1 MWKNMEKSGRKNKEK
16 SPKFSQ
22 LFVGKQTRRSAKGR
36 GGFFYG
42 NLQLTP
48 GISARQAGKVVS
60 KEHLGEIQD
69 LLERSETYVK
79 SASVRYTVVD
89 LPSLGNHV

>member
-1 MWKNMEKSGRKNKEK
+1 MENLGEKIRKNPPNLA
-16 SPKFSQ
+16 SCVWAVR
-22 LFVGKQTRRSAKGR
+22 LARSAKGR
-36 GGFFYG
+36 GGFFFG

-69 LLERSETYVK
+69 LLERSETYIK

-89 LPSLGNHV
+89 LPSLGKHV